1 MAKKSSNKTVWIL
14 AALVCA
20 AMVLYWL
27 APGGEKPR
35 APQQQQTKTQE
46 KFKTEKSGATT
57 AADFTETAW
66 KVHGLVDEALVTG
79 KAKIKNQQEQKREVP
94 RQGIEG
100 TIRWHARQT
109 LVTIPQGSTTDKF
122 KDLMVKTLAQSGQ
135 VLGSAPD
142 QYQGANV
149 IRFDVGFRDNLEGD
163 TVTMI
168 TDRIYVMKEKAASD
182 NGKALTAGGQRG
194 KLAIVLDDFG
204 YNYDPIDALAA
215 IDRPLT
221 FAVLPYHPYSQL
233 AATKALASNHQ
244 VMLHLPMEPMSTTEQ
259 QEKTTITTGMSD
271 SEIQQTVV
279 NALQNIP
286 GLIGVNNHQGSK
298 ATADKRV
305 MRNVLSV
312 LKSRNLFF
320 IDSRTNG
327 QSVAAETARDMNI
340 PTSENELFLDNS
352 SDIEAIK
359 QQLRTA
365 GHLAVRDGTALVIG
379 HARPNT
385 AIALKEMIPE
395 LEADGVRLIFA
406 SDLVK

>member
-1 MAKKSSNKTVWIL
+1 MAKKSSSKTVWIL
-14 AALVCA
+14 AALVCS

-27 APGGEKPR
+27 APGGEKSR
-35 APQQQQTKTQE
+35 SPQQPQAQTQE
-46 KFKTEKSGATT
+46 KYKMEKSGATT
-57 AADFTETAW
+57 AVDFTAAAW
-66 KVHGLVDEALVTG
+66 QVHGLVDDALVTG

-94 RQGIEG
+94 RQGVEG

-109 LVTIPQGSTTDKF
+109 LVTIPQGSSTDKL
-122 KDLMVKTLAQSGQ
+122 KELMVKMLAQKGQ

-142 QYQGANV
+142 QYRGANV
-149 IRFDVGFRDNLEGD
+149 IRFDVGLKDSLEGD

-168 TDRIYVMKEKAASD
+168 TDRIYVMKEQAAAD
-182 NGKALTAGGQRG
+182 NNKQLPAGGERG

-221 FAVLPYHPYSQL
+221 FAILPYHPYSQL
-233 AATKALASNHQ
+233 AATKALASKHQ

-259 QEKTTITTGMSD
+259 QEKTSITTGMSD

-279 NALQNIP
+279 NAVQNIP

-305 MRNVLSV
+305 MRNVLSA

-327 QSVAAETARDMNI
+327 QSVAAQTAREMNI
-340 PTSENELFLDNS
+340 PTSENELFLDNNN
-352 SDIEAIK
+352 DVEAIK

-365 GHLAVRDGTALVIG
+365 GSIAVRDGTALVIG

>member
-1 MAKKSSNKTVWIL
+1 MAKKNSNKTIWLL
-14 AALVCA
+14 AALVSV

-35 APQQQQTKTQE
+35 SPQQPQAQTQE

-66 KVHGLVDEALVTG
+66 KVHSLVDEAFVTG
-79 KAKIKNQQEQKREVP
+79 KAKIKAQQEQKREVP
-94 RQGIEG
+94 RQGVEG

-109 LVTIPQGSTTDKF
+109 LITIPAGSSTDKF
-122 KDLMVKTLAQSGQ
+122 KDLMVKTLSQTGQ

-149 IRFDVGFRDNLEGD
+149 LRFDVGFRDRLEGD
-163 TVTMI
+163 PVTMI
-168 TDRIYVMKEKAASD
+168 TDRIYVAKEQAVPERKSQA
-182 NGKALTAGGQRG
+182 AGGESG

-221 FAVLPYHPYSQL
+221 FAILPYHPFSQI
-233 AATKALASNHQ
+233 AASKALASNHQ

-259 QEKTTITTGMSD
+259 QEKTAITVGMSD
-271 SEIQQTVV
+271 SEIQQIVTS
-279 NALQNIP
+279 ALQNIP

-305 MRNVLSV
+305 MRNVLTV
-312 LKSRNLFF
+312 LKTKNLFF

-327 QSVAAETARDMNI
+327 QSVAAQTAREMNI
-340 PTSENELFLDNS
+340 PTSENELFLDNNN
-352 SDIEAIK
+352 DVEAIK

-365 GHLAVRDGTALVIG
+365 GHIALRDGTALVIG

-385 AIALKEMIPE
+385 AIALREMIPE

>member
-1 MAKKSSNKTVWIL
+1 MAKKSSSKTVWIL

-27 APGGEKPR
+27 APGGEKSR
-35 APQQQQTKTQE
+35 SPQQPQAQTQE
-46 KFKTEKSGATT
+46 KYKMEKSGATT
-57 AADFTETAW
+57 AADFTDAAW
-66 KVHGLVDEALVTG
+66 KVHSLVDEAFVTG
-79 KAKIKNQQEQKREVP
+79 RAKIKAQQEQKREVP
-94 RQGIEG
+94 RQGVEG

-109 LVTIPQGSTTDKF
+109 LITIPAETSTDKF
-122 KDLMVKTLAQSGQ
+122 KDLMVKTLSQTGQ
-135 VLGSAPD
+135 ILGSAPD
-142 QYQGANV
+142 QYQGANA
-149 IRFDVGFRDNLEGD
+149 IRFDVGFRDRLEGD

-168 TDRIYVMKEKAASD
+168 TDRIYVTKEQAAPERKAQSAS
-182 NGKALTAGGQRG
+182 GERG

-233 AATKALASNHQ
+233 AATKALAAKHQ

-259 QEKTTITTGMSD
+259 QEKTSITTGMSD

-279 NALQNIP
+279 NAVQNIP

-305 MRNVLSV
+305 MRNVLSA

-327 QSVAAETARDMNI
+327 QSVAAQTAREMNI
-340 PTSENELFLDNS
+340 PTSENELFLDNNN
-352 SDIEAIK
+352 DVEAIK

-365 GHLAVRDGTALVIG
+365 GNIAVRDGTALVIG

>member
-1 MAKKSSNKTVWIL
+1 MAKKSSNKTIWIL
-14 AALVCA
+14 AALVGIA
-20 AMVLYWL
+20 IVLYWL
-27 APGGEKPR
+27 APGGVKQR
-35 APQQQQTKTQE
+35 SPQQPQTQE
-46 KFKTEKSGATT
+46 KFSVEKSGSGS
-57 AADFTETAW
+57 AADFTAAAW
-66 KVHGLVDEALVTG
+66 KVHSLVDEALITG
-79 KAKIKNQQEQKREVP
+79 KAKIKTQQEQKREVP
-94 RQGIEG
+94 RQGVEG

-109 LVTIPQGSTTDKF
+109 LITIPADSTTERF
-122 KDLMVKTLAQSGQ
+122 KELMDKTLSQTGQ
-135 VLGSAPD
+135 VFSSTPD

-149 IRFDVGFRDNLEGD
+149 IRFDVGFRDRLEGD

-168 TDRIYVMKEKAASD
+168 TDRIYVTKENPVTDNKAKVP
-182 NGKALTAGGQRG
+182 GKERG

-204 YNYDPIDALAA
+204 YNYEPIDALAA

-233 AATKALASNHQ
+233 AASKALASNHQ

-259 QEKTTITTGMSD
+259 QEKTSITTTMSD
-271 SEIQQTVV
+271 SEIAQTVT
-279 NALQNIP
+279 NAVQNIP

-305 MRNVLSV
+305 MQSV
-312 LKSRNLFF
+312 LTVLKAKQLFF

-327 QSVAAETARDMNI
+327 QSVAAGTAREMNVK
-340 PTSENELFLDNS
+340 TGENELFLDNNNEV
-352 SDIEAIK
+352 EAIK

-365 GHLAVRDGTALVIG
+365 GHIAVRDGTALVIG

-395 LEADGVRLIFA
+395 LEADGVRLVFA
-406 SDLVK
+406 SQLVK